1 MKNSRI
7 KKDTT
12 IKTLET
18 DYLVIGSG
26 AVGMAFVDTML
37 DESDANFI
45 IVDRHHMPGGH
56 WNDAY
61 PFVRLHQ
68 PSAFYGVASTELGS
82 MRIDEAGPNKGLYEL
97 ASGAEVSAYFDNVM
111 RERFLPS
118 GRVRYFPMCEYKGQH
133 QFRSL
138 LSEAEYEVT
147 VNRKTVDGTFFNTS
161 VPSTHARQ
169 YAVDEDVECV
179 APNDLPRRAPE
190 YARFTILGGG
200 KTGMDVI
207 VWLLEAGAD
216 PDSITWVCPRD
227 SWLLNRETTQ
237 PGTAFWQSSLGGAAA
252 QLEAMRQATSIDN
265 LFERLESAGYLLRID
280 PDVAPQMMH
289 YATISHGEVAQLR
302 SVKNVVRR
310 GHVERVASDRLLMAN
325 GDTIAAESNTLYI
338 DCTATAVQ
346 FVGSKT
352 VPVFSGNHITL
363 QAIRAP
369 LVATS
374 AAMTAYVEAHL
385 EDETEKNQLCTP
397 IELSDTPA
405 EWLNSVLCNMISQG
419 RWSKDD
425 QIREWFARCRLN
437 PARPMPDDQKITD
450 PEFFALRQR
459 IGESAKPAVGNL
471 QKLLAMAGGAPPA

>member
-1 MKNSRI
+1 
-7 KKDTT
+7 
-12 IKTLET
+12 
-18 DYLVIGSG
+18 
-26 AVGMAFVDTML
+26 
-37 DESDANFI
+37 
-45 IVDRHHMPGGH
+45 
-56 WNDAY
+56 
-61 PFVRLHQ
+61 
-68 PSAFYGVASTELGS
+68 
-82 MRIDEAGPNKGLYEL
+82 
-97 ASGAEVSAYFDNVM
+97 
-111 RERFLPS
+111 
-118 GRVRYFPMCEYKGQH
+118 
-133 QFRSL
+133 
-138 LSEAEYEVT
+138 
-147 VNRKTVDGTFFNTS
+147 
-161 VPSTHARQ
+161 
-169 YAVDEDVECV
+169 
-179 APNDLPRRAPE
+179 
-190 YARFTILGGG
+190 
-200 KTGMDVI
+200 MDVI

-252 QLEAMRQATSIDN
+252 QLEAMSQATSIDN

-280 PDVAPQMMH
+280 PDVTPQMMH
-289 YATISHGEVAQLR
+289 YATISHGEAVQLR
-302 SVKNVVRR
+302 SVKSVVRR

-374 AAMTAYVEAHL
+374 AAMTAYVEAHF

-405 EWLNSVLCNMISQG
+405 EWLNSVLCNMINQG